1 MLFMWWLIFLVIQD
15 HRCMEECVLSQC
27 SVICPCGPER
37 NWIVIWKV
45 PVPVYG
51 DWAGVPHGPVHISG
65 DCWDLLPWVVCTIG
79 DRRCDKALL
88 HFVTAGPR
96 LHWSERPWLHWKTVL
111 FVIFLLAQKVPE
123 HPLED
128 RCQFPGHYVVSG
140 EHLTKSGEH
149 VGYVDRWDL
158 GTQELQLV

>member
-1 MLFMWWLIFLVIQD
+1 MLLMLLLIFFVIKD
-15 HRCMEECVLSQC
+15 HRCIEEYVLSQC
-27 SVICPCGPER
+27 CVICPCGPER

-45 PVPVYG
+45 PVPVYCG
-51 DWAGVPHGPVHISG
+51 WAGVPHSPVHISRDG
-65 DCWDLLPWVVCTIG
+65 WDLFPWVVSAVG

-88 HFVTAGPR
+88 HFVAAGPR
-96 LHWSERPWLHWKTVL
+96 LHWSELRLLHWKIVL

-140 EHLTKSGEH
+140 KHFTKPVEGC
-149 VGYVDRWDL
+149 DR
-158 GTQELQLV
+158 VN